1 MKERRGSAQAKSPQY
16 DTLPSC
22 NRCQQGSDDQ
32 EYGISGRH
40 QKTEKEKNIDGFQLP
55 MRKPSCFQCQS
66 VIHKRVTNIS
76 GYNSNKFSQFCTKQT
91 NFSSSAYTSV
101 ALKSDTLHRLIVRK
115 WCILWLVSSLMCTC
129 THACTCTNT
138 QTHTHT
144 HTQACLTHTHT
155 HWHAEQTLTHTHWH
169 TKHTHTHTH
178 THIGTQIHTHTHLW
192 ELLSIQGGT
201 WYKQLQVRAESS
213 DVLHQTKQDVCV

>member
-32 EYGISGRH
+32 EYGILGRH
-40 QKTEKEKNIDGFQLP
+40 QKTEIEKNIDGFQLP

-76 GYNSNKFSQFCTKQT
+76 GYNSHKFSQFCTKQT

-101 ALKSDTLHRLIVRK
+101 ALKSDTLHRLIVGTGSQNLIYFQKICNLPFYKLQENIR
-115 WCILWLVSSLMCTC
+115 ILPPKKSIFLWYLLRYGCSSMRRHVKPPRFNIPPSLLVHRSPSSHVFNKT
-129 THACTCTNT
+129 
-138 QTHTHT
+138 
-144 HTQACLTHTHT
+144 
-155 HWHAEQTLTHTHWH
+155 
-169 TKHTHTHTH
+169 
-178 THIGTQIHTHTHLW
+178 
-192 ELLSIQGGT
+192 
-201 WYKQLQVRAESS
+201 
-213 DVLHQTKQDVCV
+213 

>member
-1 MKERRGSAQAKSPQY
+1 MKERRGPAQAKSTQY

-55 MRKPSCFQCQS
+55 MRKPSCFQCQW
-66 VIHKRVTNIS
+66 VIHKRVTNIC
-76 GYNSNKFSQFCTKQT
+76 GYNSNQFSQFCTNQT

-115 WCILWLVSSLMCTC
+115 WCILWLVSSLTCTC
-129 THACTCTNT
+129 THVHMHA

-144 HTQACLTHTHT
+144 HTHTGMLNTHTY
-155 HWHAEQTLTHTHWH
+155 TLACWTDTDTHTLAH
-169 TKHTHTHTH
+169 
-178 THIGTQIHTHTHLW
+178 
-192 ELLSIQGGT
+192 
-201 WYKQLQVRAESS
+201 
-213 DVLHQTKQDVCV
+213 